1 MSEPLSVEQLFPI
14 NRGDEIRVGADELI
28 SLGYGYISDDK
39 LTIITAD
46 SGRDP
51 GWIYPQWY
59 IADVD
64 GDGTVDMALVNN
76 EKYEDYQACS
86 VRARADKP
94 DDFYYPDSICKTPST
109 LYLAKDVVMNKVVA
123 ELLNDVSPQGF
134 SSIKIVE
141 RQSSDEL
148 TFAQYTF
155 NDVMR
160 TRQELKERFLAKRSY
175 GWYDGQVF
183 FIQDPLDDFETGR
196 DKLEVSSAANR
207 GARLCFKGIAEH
219 PANYDGVDIEGSLL
233 GVYYEFNNTPFSDEE
248 VIGICDKIVLYRS
261 FD

>member
-1 MSEPLSVEQLFPI
+1 MPEPLSAGQLFPI
-14 NRGDEIRVGADELI
+14 NRGDEISVGADELI

-39 LTIITAD
+39 LTVITANA
-46 SGRDP
+46 SREP
-51 GWIYPQWY
+51 GYEYPQWY

-76 EKYEDYQACS
+76 EKYEDYEAC
-86 VRARADKP
+86 VTRARADKP
-94 DDFYYPDSICKTPST
+94 GDFYYPASVCRTPST

-155 NDVMR
+155 NDVMS
-160 TRQELKERFLAKRSY
+160 TRQEMKERFLAKRSY
-175 GWYDGQVF
+175 GWYDLQSFV
-183 FIQDPLDDFETGR
+183 IQDPLDDFGPDR
-196 DKLEVSSAANR
+196 DHLHVYSAADR
-207 GARLCFKGIAEH
+207 GARLCFKGTAEH
-219 PANYDGVDIEGSLL
+219 PANYDGVTIGGSHL
-233 GVYYEFNNTPFSDEE
+233 GVYYYFSNTPFSDEE

-261 FD
+261 SN